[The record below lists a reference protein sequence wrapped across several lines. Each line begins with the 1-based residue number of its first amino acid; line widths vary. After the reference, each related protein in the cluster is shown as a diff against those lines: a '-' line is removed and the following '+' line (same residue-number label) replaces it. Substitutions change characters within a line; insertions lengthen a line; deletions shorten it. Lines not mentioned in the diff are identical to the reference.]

1 MANQPTPNVT
11 EVVVS
16 ESVRVGLILA
26 IDALITW
33 YDDHTAGHDP
43 SHPRLRRI
51 IGLLYQAGPHPDP
64 GAAADIN
71 LLVSYGPRLLN
82 TQALLAMERLRLL
95 NQSDVRVNDR
105 YENKTSRQPPAGSGG
120 ANAQKRF

>member
-1 MANQPTPNVT
+1 MTTPPTPNTT
-11 EVVVS
+11 EATTTVP
-16 ESVRVGLILA
+16 VRVGLTLA

-33 YDDHTAGHDP
+33 YDDHTAGHNP

-64 GAAADIN
+64 EAAADIN
-71 LLVSYGPRLLN
+71 HLVSYGPRLLN

-95 NQSDVRVNDR
+95 NQPETDPRNHCVN
-105 YENKTSRQPPAGSGG
+105 NPKNCSW
-120 ANAQKRF
+120 

>member
-1 MANQPTPNVT
+1 MTNHPTPNIT
-11 EVVVS
+11 EAVVS
-16 ESVRVGLILA
+16 EPVRVGLILA

-95 NQSDVRVNDR
+95 NQPDAQIKDP
-105 YENKTSRQPPAGSGG
+105 YENKTSRQPPADSGG
-120 ANAQKRF
+120 RNAKKRS